1 MRSKRFFV
9 VTSLILVMIL
19 VGGVVTTFAAEKTTL
34 EEIKERGVIK
44 LAIASW
50 PYCQQDPKSGE
61 YVGFDA
67 DLAKVF
73 AEYLGVKLEWVNA
86 TWDNFITTILAKK
99 ADMSWASGF
108 ISQKRLEIVTQSD
121 SIHLLGLVIAVAE
134 DSKFKEL
141 SELNREGIVFC
152 QLPEEDL
159 INIVKKDFPK
169 AKVNV
174 ISSDKV
180 NAPAME
186 ILARRADAN
195 LIDPF
200 ILWDMVKKGVKL
212 RQLGDTIFS
221 QSVHFFVRKED
232 TDLLVA
238 VNTFIQQSLRDGTMD
253 RLYKKYEIPKGWW

>member
-9 VTSLILVMIL
+9 VTSLIMVMIL
-19 VGGVVTTFAAEKTTL
+19 VAGIVTVSAVEKTTL

-50 PYCQQDPKSGE
+50 PYCEQDPMSGK
-61 YVGFDA
+61 YVGIDA
-67 DLAKVF
+67 DLAEMF

-86 TWDNFITTILAKK
+86 TWGNFITMILAKK
-99 ADMSWASGF
+99 ADMSWACGY

-134 DSKFKEL
+134 DSKFREL

-152 QLPEEDL
+152 QLPEENL
-159 INIVKKDFPK
+159 IIIVEKNFPK

-186 ILARRADAN
+186 IMAGRADAN
-195 LIDPF
+195 LTDPF
-200 ILWDMVKKGVKL
+200 ILIDMVKKGIKL

-221 QSVHFFVRKED
+221 QSVHFFVRRED
-232 TDLLVA
+232 TDLLFA
-238 VNTFIQQSLRDGTMD
+238 VNAFIQQSLRDGTMD
-253 RLYKKYEIPKGWW
+253 MLYKKYEIPEGWW